1 MRIPRSSVVG
11 LDDEE
16 VCWAVVDPIWPTV
29 ETEDELALLDQGTNG
44 QQAIYATML
53 YAQEVDN
60 GGLKQ
65 FFGNSSGML
74 WEHVRSGLLLLGA
87 QEHLDLIAAAI
98 EIFPRGV
105 PSAEQSERRQALQ
118 ALTQDQRDLWRAGET
133 HLCSWRILC
142 RFTSKLDAVHRSS
155 PGRILCRERQIGSS
169 ISPLLQLAPAKSA
182 FQ

>member
-11 LDDEE
+11 LDDED
-16 VCWAVVDPIWPTV
+16 VWWAVVDPIWPTV
-29 ETEDELALLDQGTNG
+29 ETEDELALLDQGTKG

-74 WEHVRSGLLLLGA
+74 WEHVRSGLLLGA

-98 EIFPRGV
+98 EIFLRGV

-118 ALTQDQRDLWRAGET
+118 ALTQDQRDLWRAGEKRIYARGGFFAD
-133 HLCSWRILC
+133 LRPSWMQYIEAHPEEFFVQSDR
-142 RFTSKLDAVHRSS
+142 
-155 PGRILCRERQIGSS
+155 
-169 ISPLLQLAPAKSA
+169 
-182 FQ
+182 